1 MPKARA
7 ASRARS
13 KIIEAMLDL
22 REFATEDKRDE
33 ALLTVNEALKGIP
46 VEARIVGD
54 GTVEVVSTKQTRSQR
69 VLEEQ
74 IHSVF
79 GHVVEAAELEA
90 SRTHYAKARRYLTA
104 ADADF
109 ENAAK
114 EAVSALES
122 LSRERLMPG

>member
-1 MPKARA
+1 
-7 ASRARS
+7 
-13 KIIEAMLDL
+13 MLDL